1 MALPNRI
8 HLSESN
14 HEACLEDRQNPNRIV
29 WPRQPAKSSSSLGHL
44 PGSDGVDA
52 LSQPIFTRSQ
62 ASGSRGMCRPKA
74 RASKR
79 GVLPRVSG
87 LHLVHWLSVRSYQK
101 GQGTHLQR
109 FVRARIGYVSGNG
122 AAFSNIPP
130 NPSRLRALGAFA
142 VDFHPQIAGNYPEN
156 CYPESKD
163 IQKGGSPIGAA
174 FFLSPCTQSRK
185 FPLETSPKTL
195 VHPLNS
201 TTSQQKH

>member
-130 NPSRLRALGAFA
+130 QPIPPSRSWRLRGRFPPPNRREL
-142 VDFHPQIAGNYPEN
+142 P
-156 CYPESKD
+156 
-163 IQKGGSPIGAA
+163 
-174 FFLSPCTQSRK
+174 RK
-185 FPLETSPKTL
+185 LLERNKLP
-195 VHPLNS
+195 S
-201 TTSQQKH
+201 TRLWE